1 VDTRVRAPLLSACDA
16 QQSGDVPPRCPCSP
30 VPVSVL
36 IQGCPHELHFDSHF
50 RNLPPVALFIRST
63 VDRFPTIPQYEPEAS
78 SLQYPASACAHFRP
92 WAPDVPYGQALGE
105 AFRLYGWRLRRTD
118 AITLPMQDTQIPQ
131 DVPVRPRISTKAVRL
146 YLDAFNAP
154 KPRGRKI
161 TPERVSELQA
171 EIDASAD
178 PVEKLE
184 LIQKRMNAEAK
195 LASYDTDISAL
206 EADFVAVAADYSAKR
221 NISYAAWRELGVEP
235 AVLKL
240 AGIPR

>member
-1 VDTRVRAPLLSACDA
+1 
-16 QQSGDVPPRCPCSP
+16 
-30 VPVSVL
+30 
-36 IQGCPHELHFDSHF
+36 
-50 RNLPPVALFIRST
+50 
-63 VDRFPTIPQYEPEAS
+63 
-78 SLQYPASACAHFRP
+78 
-92 WAPDVPYGQALGE
+92 
-105 AFRLYGWRLRRTD
+105 
-118 AITLPMQDTQIPQ
+118 MQDTQTPE

-161 TPERVSELQA
+161 TPERVAGLQA

-206 EADFVAVAADYSAKR
+206 EADFVAAAADYSAKR

-240 AGIPR
+240 ARIPR